1 VFTRQPWLHKLQLA
15 DVFHN
20 ETYTREQRRDEIV
33 KRIKAAPFYDEDD
46 YDLFYIVDE
55 LADTDTAEW
64 MDQVW
69 DAFYDWA
76 DEHRV
81 WVATF

>member
-1 VFTRQPWLHKLQLA
+1 MLNRGPWLHKLRLA

-20 ETYTREQRRDEIV
+20 DDLTLEQRRDEIV
-33 KRIKAAPFYDEDD
+33 RRIKAAPFYDEED

-76 DEHRV
+76 DINRV
-81 WVATF
+81 WVETF

>member
-1 VFTRQPWLHKLQLA
+1 MATWLHTLRLA

-20 ETYTREQRRDEIV
+20 DDMTREQRRDAIV
-33 KRIKAAPFYDEDD
+33 ERIRSAPFYDEDD
-46 YDLFYIVDE
+46 FELVGTVDE
-55 LADTDTAEW
+55 LAETDTAEY

-76 DEHRV
+76 DINRV
-81 WVATF
+81 WVETF

>member
-1 VFTRQPWLHKLQLA
+1 MLNRGPWLHKLRLA

-20 ETYTREQRRDEIV
+20 EAYTREQRRDEIV
-33 KRIKAAPFYDEDD
+33 RRIRAARFYDEEACE
-46 YDLFYIVDE
+46 LVEIVDE
-55 LADTDTAEW
+55 LAETDTAEY

-76 DEHRV
+76 DDHRV
-81 WVATF
+81 WVETF